1 MSGLKIIV
9 ICYLGKMIK
18 ILILLFIVGV
28 LLAIWAFGF
37 EPNMLKVTTYRVAKP
52 ELSGLKIAF
61 ASDFH
66 IAPRHKKRLEK
77 IVKKINE
84 QKADLILLGGDFVK
98 GHKFETSMPI
108 EEIAQELS
116 KLDAPLGVVSVL
128 GNHDWWQNGQKI
140 KEVLQDSGIVVLENE
155 NQKLIYNGRL
165 LLLAGLADYNT
176 RKVDIDKALSETENN
191 VLLLT
196 HSPDVFPEIPQKVF
210 LTLAGHTHGGQVT
223 LPWWG
228 ALLVPSKYGKKYEGG
243 FIEENGK
250 KMIVGRGLG
259 TSLLPVR
266 LGCMPEIVVVEFY

>member
-165 LLLAGLADYNT
+165 LSLAGLADYNT

-196 HSPDVFPEIPQKVF
+196 HSPDVFPEIPPKVF

>member
-37 EPNMLKVTTYRVAKP
+37 EPNMLKVATYRVAKP

-250 KMIVGRGLG
+250 KMIVGKGLG

>member
-1 MSGLKIIV
+1 
-9 ICYLGKMIK
+9 MIK
-18 ILILLFIVGV
+18 ILILLFILGV

-116 KLDAPLGVVSVL
+116 KLDVPLGVVSVL

-165 LLLAGLADYNT
+165 LSLVGLADYNT
-176 RKVDIDKALSETENN
+176 RKPDINKALSATENT
-191 VLLLT
+191 VLFLT
-196 HSPDVFPEIPQKVF
+196 HSPDVFPEIPQDVF
-210 LTLAGHTHGGQVT
+210 LTLAGHTHGGQVA
-223 LPWWG
+223 LPWFG
-228 ALLVPSKYGKKYEGG
+228 AVLVPSKYGKKYEGG

-250 KMIVGRGLG
+250 KMIVSRGLG

-266 LGCMPEIVVVEFY
+266 FGCMPEIVVVEFY

>member
-18 ILILLFIVGV
+18 ILILLFILGV

-37 EPNMLKVTTYRVAKP
+37 EPNMLEVTTYRVAKP

-128 GNHDWWQNGQKI
+128 GNHDWWQDGQKI
-140 KEVLQDSGIVVLENE
+140 REVLQDSGIVVLENE

-165 LLLAGLADYNT
+165 LSLAGLADYNT

-191 VLLLT
+191 VLFLT

-210 LTLAGHTHGGQVT
+210 LILAGHTHGGQVT

-250 KMIVGRGLG
+250 KMIVSRGLG